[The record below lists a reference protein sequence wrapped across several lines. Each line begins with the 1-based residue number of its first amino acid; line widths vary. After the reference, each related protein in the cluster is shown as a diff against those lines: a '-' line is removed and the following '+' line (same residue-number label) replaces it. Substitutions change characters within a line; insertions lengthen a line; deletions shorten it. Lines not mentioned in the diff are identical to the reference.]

1 MFQGGSIVAIRLN
14 VNGEIHELDVEPDAP
29 LLWVIR
35 DELNL
40 TGTKFGC
47 GIAACG
53 ACTVH
58 VDGKPMR
65 SCSVPVGSVA
75 GAQIKTIEALGAGA
89 LTAVQQAWIDH
100 QVPQCGY
107 CQSGMI
113 MAVSAFL
120 ATNPTP
126 TDDQLAAAVTNICR
140 CGTYPRI
147 RLAVR
152 ALAAGHARSRS

>member
-1 MFQGGSIVAIRLN
+1 MGIQLK
-14 VNGEIHELDVEPDAP
+14 VNGVVHDVDVEADAP

-35 DELNL
+35 DELHL

-58 VDGKPMR
+58 VNGKAVR
-65 SCSVPVGSVA
+65 SCSVPAGSVE
-75 GAQIKTIEALGAGA
+75 GAEIRTIEGLGTGG
-89 LTAVQQAWIDH
+89 LNVVQQAWIEH

-120 ATNPTP
+120 DAHPAAT
-126 TDDQLAAAVTNICR
+126 DEQFDAAITNICR
-140 CGTYPRI
+140 CGTLSRI
-147 RLAVR
+147 RA
-152 ALAAGHARSRS
+152 ALRDLTARKTAAGARS

>member
-1 MFQGGSIVAIRLN
+1 MGIQLK
-14 VNGEIHELDVEPDAP
+14 VNGVVHDVDVEPDAP

-35 DELNL
+35 DELHL

-58 VDGKPMR
+58 VNGKAVR
-65 SCSVPVGSVA
+65 SCSVPVGSVE
-75 GAQIKTIEALGAGA
+75 GAEIRTIEGLGTGG
-89 LTAVQQAWIDH
+89 LNVVQQAWIEH

-120 ATNPTP
+120 ETNPAA
-126 TDDQLAAAVTNICR
+126 TDEQFAAAITNICR
-140 CGTYPRI
+140 CGTLSRI
-147 RLAVR
+147 RAAVR
-152 ALAAGHARSRS
+152 DLAARNSAAGARR

>member
-1 MFQGGSIVAIRLN
+1 MTIQLK
-14 VNGEIHELDVEPDAP
+14 VNGVSHEVDVEPEAP

-47 GIAACG
+47 GIMQCG

-58 VDGKPMR
+58 VNGEARR
-65 SCSVPVGSVA
+65 SCMLPVGSVA
-75 GAQIKTIEALGAGA
+75 GAEITTIEGLGTKG
-89 LTAVQQAWIDH
+89 LTPVQVAWIDH

-113 MAVSAFL
+113 MAVSAL
-120 ATNPTP
+120 LKTNPAP
-126 TDDQLAAAVTNICR
+126 SDDQLAAAVTNICR

-147 RLAVR
+147 RAAVR
-152 ALAAGHARSRS
+152 SVAGA

>member
-1 MFQGGSIVAIRLN
+1 MREV
-14 VNGEIHELDVEPDAP
+14 DVEPDAP

-58 VDGKPMR
+58 VNGEATR
-65 SCSVPVGSVA
+65 SCVVPVSSVE
-75 GAQIKTIEALGAGA
+75 GATITTIEGLSPGV
-89 LTAVQQAWIDH
+89 LTAVQKAWIDH

-113 MAVSAFL
+113 MAVSALL
-120 ATNPTP
+120 AQNPAP
-126 TDDQLAAAVTNICR
+126 SDDQLAAAVTNICR

-147 RLAVR
+147 R
-152 ALAAGHARSRS
+152 AAMRGIVAGNGKAS

>member
-1 MFQGGSIVAIRLN
+1 VGIRLN
-14 VNGEIHELDVEPDAP
+14 VNGVVHDLDVEPDAP

-47 GIAACG
+47 GVAACG

-58 VDGKPMR
+58 VNGKATR
-65 SCSVPVGSVA
+65 SCVVPVGSVA
-75 GAQIKTIEALGAGA
+75 GAQIITIEGLGAGVP
-89 LTAVQQAWIDH
+89 TAVQQAWIEH

-113 MAVSAFL
+113 MAVSALL
-120 ATNPTP
+120 ATNPAP
-126 TDDQLAAAVTNICR
+126 TDDQLAAAITNICR
-140 CGTYPRI
+140 CGTFPRI
-147 RLAVR
+147 RAAVR
-152 ALAAGHARSRS
+152 DLAARKASGGAR

>member
-1 MFQGGSIVAIRLN
+1 
-14 VNGEIHELDVEPDAP
+14 
-29 LLWVIR
+29 VIR

-47 GIAACG
+47 GIGACG

-58 VDGKPMR
+58 ADGRAMR
-65 SCSVPVGSVA
+65 SCLVPVGSVQDA
-75 GAQIKTIEALGAGA
+75 TITTIEGIGAAGM
-89 LTAVQQAWIDH
+89 TAVQQAWIEH

-113 MAVSAFL
+113 MAVSAL
-120 ATNPTP
+120 LLMHPSP
-126 TDDQLAAAVTNICR
+126 TDEQIADTITNICR

-147 RLAVR
+147 RKALR
-152 ALAAGHARSRS
+152 ALSARSSGRS

>member
-1 MFQGGSIVAIRLN
+1 MGIRLR
-14 VNGEIHELDVEPDAP
+14 VNGVVHDVDAEPEAP

-58 VDGKPMR
+58 VNGTATR

-75 GAQIKTIEALGAGA
+75 NADITTIEGLGTGA
-89 LTAVQQAWIDH
+89 LTAVQAAWIEH

-113 MAVSAFL
+113 MAVAAL
-120 ATNPTP
+120 LTKNPKP
-126 TDDQLAAAVTNICR
+126 SDDELAAAVTNICR

-147 RLAVR
+147 RAAVR
-152 ALAAGHARSRS
+152 ALAAGSLGGRA

>member
-1 MFQGGSIVAIRLN
+1 MRLN
-14 VNGEIHELDVEPDAP
+14 VNGVVHELDVEPDAP

-47 GIAACG
+47 GISACG
-53 ACTVH
+53 ACTLH
-58 VDGKPMR
+58 VNGKPVR
-65 SCSVPVGSVA
+65 SCTVAVGSVA
-75 GAQIKTIEALGAGA
+75 GATITTIEGLGAGA
-89 LTAVQQAWIDH
+89 LTAVQDAWIEH

-113 MAVSAFL
+113 MAVSALL
-120 ATNPTP
+120 AVNPAP
-126 TDDQLAAAVTNICR
+126 TDDQLAASITNICR

-147 RLAVR
+147 RAAVR
-152 ALAAGHARSRS
+152 TVTAGTGGRGQ

>member
-1 MFQGGSIVAIRLN
+1 MTIQLK
-14 VNGEIHELDVEPDAP
+14 VNGVSHEVDVEPTAP
-29 LLWVIR
+29 LLWVLR

-47 GIAACG
+47 GIMQCG

-58 VDGKPMR
+58 VNGEARR
-65 SCSVPVGSVA
+65 SCMLPVGSVA
-75 GAQIKTIEALGAGA
+75 GAEITTIEGLGAAG
-89 LTAVQQAWIDH
+89 LTPVQVAWIDH

-113 MAVSAFL
+113 MAVSAL
-120 ATNPTP
+120 LKTNPAP
-126 TDDQLAAAVTNICR
+126 SDDQLAAAITNICR

-147 RLAVR
+147 RAAVR
-152 ALAAGHARSRS
+152 AVAGA

>member
-1 MFQGGSIVAIRLN
+1 MGIRLN
-14 VNGEIHELDVEPDAP
+14 VNGVVHDLDVEPDAP

-58 VDGKPMR
+58 VNGKATR
-65 SCSVPVGSVA
+65 SCVVPVGSVA
-75 GAQIKTIEALGAGA
+75 DAKITTIEGLATGTP
-89 LTAVQQAWIDH
+89 TAVQQAWIEH

-113 MAVSAFL
+113 MAVSALL
-120 ATNPTP
+120 AANPAP
-126 TDDQLAAAVTNICR
+126 SDEQLAAAITNICR
-140 CGTYPRI
+140 CGTFPRI
-147 RLAVR
+147 RAAVHDLAMR
-152 ALAAGHARSRS
+152 KASGGTP

>member
-1 MFQGGSIVAIRLN
+1 MTIQLK
-14 VNGEIHELDVEPDAP
+14 VNGVSHEVDVEPEAP

-47 GIAACG
+47 GIMQCG

-58 VDGKPMR
+58 VNGEARR
-65 SCSVPVGSVA
+65 SCMLPVGSVA
-75 GAQIKTIEALGAGA
+75 GAEITTIEGLGAGG
-89 LTAVQQAWIDH
+89 LTPVQVAWIDH

-113 MAVSAFL
+113 MAVSAL
-120 ATNPTP
+120 LKTNPAP
-126 TDDQLAAAVTNICR
+126 TNDQLAAAVTNICR

-147 RLAVR
+147 RAAVR
-152 ALAAGHARSRS
+152 SVAGA